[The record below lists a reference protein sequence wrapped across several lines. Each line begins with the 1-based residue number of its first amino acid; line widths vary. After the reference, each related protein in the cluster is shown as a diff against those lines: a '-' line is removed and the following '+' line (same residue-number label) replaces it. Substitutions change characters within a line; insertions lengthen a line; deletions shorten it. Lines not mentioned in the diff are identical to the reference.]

1 MDYAIFDANQNT
13 TCRNKKLCTNKKNL
27 ADAWNNKRLVFLQH
41 SDVALLF
48 ISVFLPNIFG
58 LKEHLYDIASNCWG
72 TGRSR
77 TRQRWHVSLP
87 HFLSRATHI
96 KKTGKEGLNSAGVS
110 YVYGLYAFSFVYQV
124 RGAGYVLGNTVIWFE
139 CSVRILYCV
148 AMCHSKTLFTS
159 FTKQLEIRQSR

>member
-1 MDYAIFDANQNT
+1 MPYLMLIKIPHAGTRSYALT
-13 TCRNKKLCTNKKNL
+13 KKNV

-48 ISVFLPNIFG
+48 ISVFLPNSFG

-124 RGAGYVLGNTVIWFE
+124 RGVGYVLGNTVIWFE

-148 AMCHSKTLFTS
+148 AMYHSKTLFTS